1 MKYIAP
7 YVNGIDDSN
16 VNKVISI
23 VNETLTPL
31 ENIINHRL
39 SSKSIKE
46 ELDFLNRVESM
57 VPPDLQLQLHLNMIL
72 DRSREKISNYNRNL
86 ARGRNLVI
94 EQAIKVL
101 PTSDSKKIKESFDSL
116 FESFKS
122 SVKDQLILE
131 QGPDAIPTDVSSI
144 SSEYGKDFEDVMKNI
159 KTPDDIPGR
168 LGPDE
173 EGSVMSILKML
184 WLGLTEE
191 GSAIGIFQFILD
203 IVGLVGDFFGPVGLI
218 ADVING
224 LIYLWR
230 GKYMLALIS
239 FIAAMIPFA
248 GNVLKGFLQSSKV
261 AAPLMEV
268 GAIYL
273 TAGSK
278 TGAKVTDDAAKVIAK
293 ASPESLKA
301 LEYVAKKSKE
311 AMTGLSGF
319 ITKFFDK
326 FLAKAVSWMPLIGK
340 PLEKFFKGASDVIAA
355 FASRVSKFS
364 DDIPK
369 AITKAEA
376 DAMGDFFKYA
386 GKEGSEVAVKGGDLV
401 VTTSKGKTATIAA
414 DLLKGTDFMIQRY
427 GKGFGGK
434 MQKALKKLEMSS
446 ADFYK
451 SLDSGLKIA
460 EKSYGRELRIA
471 DALISFG
478 RKVPI
483 FIGRE
488 VYKFLSDFKPEE
500 DQELSD
506 SEYEFIGI
514 GAMNDLVQDRIDQ
527 ALEDNPNAVYDAPII
542 DALEDNKAYEATVN
556 TLNGYAE
563 SFNLPKIGVVGYY
576 ASGEKDKRPDAV
588 TKFYEDLYAGDTQA
602 LDQMMADFPAFESS
616 RSGLRYIK
624 PFSQFV

>member
-7 YVNGIDDSN
+7 YVNGIEDSN
-16 VNKVISI
+16 VSRIISV
-23 VNETLTPL
+23 VNETLAPL

-46 ELDFLNRVESM
+46 ECDFLNRVESM
-57 VPPDLQLQLHLNMIL
+57 IPPDLQLQLHLNMIL
-72 DRSREKISNYNRNL
+72 DGSREKISNYNRNL
-86 ARGRNLVI
+86 ARGRNQVI
-94 EQAIKVL
+94 EHALKVL
-101 PTSDSKKIKESFDSL
+101 PTSDSREIKESFDSL

-122 SVKDQLILE
+122 SVKDRLILE
-131 QGPDAIPTDVSSI
+131 QGPSAIPTDASSI
-144 SSEYGKDFEDVMKNI
+144 SAEYGKDFEDMMKNI

-168 LGPDE
+168 LGSEE
-173 EGSVMSILKML
+173 EGSLMSILKML

-191 GSAIGIFQFILD
+191 GSGIGVFQFLLD

-224 LIYLWR
+224 IIYLFR

-248 GNVLKGFLQSSKV
+248 GNVLKGFLQTSKV
-261 AAPLMEV
+261 AAPIMEV

-273 TAGSK
+273 SAGSK
-278 TGAKVTDDAAKVIAK
+278 TGAKVTDDAAKAIAK

-301 LEYVAKKSKE
+301 LEYISKKSKE

-326 FLAKAVSWMPLIGK
+326 FLAKAVSWIPFIGK
-340 PLEKFFKGASDVIAA
+340 PLEKFFRGASDVIAA
-355 FASRVSKFS
+355 FSSRVSKFS

-386 GKEGSEVAVKGGDLV
+386 GKEGSEIAMKGGDLV

-451 SLDSGLKIA
+451 SLDSGLKAA
-460 EKSYGRELRIA
+460 EKSYGRELKIA
-471 DALISFG
+471 DALVSFG
-478 RKVPI
+478 RKVPL

-488 VYKFLSDFKPEE
+488 VYKFLSDWKKGN
-500 DQELSD
+500 QELSD

-514 GAMNDLVQDRIDQ
+514 GAMSDLAQDRIDR
-527 ALEDNPNAVYDAPII
+527 ALEENPNAVWDAPII

-563 SFNLPKIGVVGYY
+563 AFNLPKIGVVGYY
-576 ASGEKDKRPDAV
+576 AGGEKDKRPDEV

-616 RSGLRYIK
+616 SAGLRYIK